1 MAKVRYSETGVKEES
16 HGGGFPVYT
25 APTTTGNKTSNNQIL
40 TPETQNSAAA
50 KSGRVYGTN
59 AKPTG
64 QTTGSALDFLGI
76 NTGNVA
82 NAKPAGQTTS
92 KGTGGSGGGG
102 GGTATPAT
110 SVEAAAEAVA
120 QPNPYIVDPVSGQAL
135 ARTQYTSYSPSQDVL
150 NAKAQMEALQGS
162 KPGAYQASAEVLQA
176 QQALADIM
184 NNKPQGY
191 TSKYGPMMD
200 ALIAQI
206 MNPGQFNYEFNGDN
220 LFKAY
225 ADQYTNLGRQ
235 ASMDAMGQA
244 AALTGGYGNSYA
256 QQVGNQAYDQYLTAL
271 YDRGMDL
278 RDRAYEQWL
287 NEQQDKYNQYGV
299 LASADAT
306 DYSRYRDTVS
316 DWRDDRDY
324 MTGRYDTYADRDYN
338 RYRDTVNDYYTDLD
352 YYTGRYDTE
361 RNTDYGIWKDDVD
374 QREEMYQYDSSLM
387 EKIREFDEGLNW
399 EKMSEAQKYAAS
411 YVENILAMGQM
422 PSAELL
428 AAAGMSAEDAQ
439 KLITP
444 VATGGGTGGYKPK
457 TYYVDGNGNYYSV
470 DENGKYTLVDRKNID
485 DRDYV
490 DDTKRGAISGQ
501 ILSEK
506 YGDKLS
512 GLGGMIGKGAAVKEG
527 DKVTAATGTTG
538 TKTGTGGTSTF
549 AKLGEELK
557 KKNGKR

>member
-1 MAKVRYSETGVKEES
+1 MARKLVDMMDTRSKEVLVPEPQNKTAANSKRVYTPSTTGYKGVTFGGTNTQTEEKEE
-16 HGGGFPVYT
+16 PKK
-25 APTTTGNKTSNNQIL
+25 TTTT
-40 TPETQNSAAA
+40 
-50 KSGRVYGTN
+50 
-59 AKPTG
+59 
-64 QTTGSALDFLGI
+64 
-76 NTGNVA
+76 
-82 NAKPAGQTTS
+82 
-92 KGTGGSGGGG
+92 GGGG
-102 GGTATPAT
+102 GGTTAPAT
-110 SVEAAAEAVA
+110 TETAASTTETV
-120 QPNPYIVDPVSGQAL
+120 NPYLANLISGQAL
-135 ARTQYTSYSPSQDVL
+135 ARTPYTSYSPSQDVL
-150 NAKAQMEALQGS
+150 NAKAQMQALQGS

-191 TSKYGPMMD
+191 TSKYGPQID

-244 AALTGGYGNSYA
+244 AALTGGYGNSYG
-256 QQVGNQAYDQYLTAL
+256 QQVANQAYDQYLTQL
-271 YDRGMDL
+271 YDRGMEL

-299 LASADAT
+299 LADADAT

-316 DWRDDRDY
+316 DWRDERDY
-324 MTGRYDTYADRDYN
+324 MTGRYDTYSDRDYN

-399 EKMSEAQKYAAS
+399 DKMSEAQKYAAS
-411 YVENILAMGQM
+411 YAESILAMGQM

-428 AAAGMSAEDAQ
+428 QAAGLSAADAQ
-439 KLITP
+439 KMMAQI
-444 VATGGGTGGYKPK
+444 ATGGGTGGKKKEEETTYQDPTNVFYVKPGADGK
-457 TYYVDGNGNYYSV
+457 NTYYTYTKDS
-470 DENGKYTLVDRKNID
+470 NGKTKETEVPSSLVKNNDLVHNIYTEGAERRRTNNNNTRK
-485 DRDYV
+485 
-490 DDTKRGAISGQ
+490 
-501 ILSEK
+501 
-506 YGDKLS
+506 
-512 GLGGMIGKGAAVKEG
+512 
-527 DKVTAATGTTG
+527 
-538 TKTGTGGTSTF
+538 
-549 AKLGEELK
+549 
-557 KKNGKR
+557 